1 MKENLKAFIS
11 LAFVTSLA
19 GCGSDNATNASQTYR
34 DGGSCSQAGEVT
46 VFDSYQDN
54 RELTFICS
62 EEEMKWRPLIGD
74 AKNGLRCSNE
84 QDSGNKGSDGEYTF
98 YCMGGSWQRFYCDAE
113 GASTTA
119 GEYKYYCINGMV
131 QRGEKIPYTASCFD
145 FITMTSVPV
154 GSIKNEYNHSV
165 PVDSIKNEYIQT
177 LICSATGQWMP
188 YAGGQIASSSSGQN
202 VSYGGIL
209 IVSSSSTQ
217 SVSSESAITEGSKYD
232 ATAQTLT
239 DLRDDKIYK
248 TVTIGTQTWMA
259 ENLNYEY
266 NKGSAKSFCF
276 NNSADSC
283 AKYGRLY
290 LWSAAMDSA
299 AVFSTAGKGCGYGK
313 ACGSSGTIRGV
324 CPENWHLP
332 SSDEWNTLISA
343 GGGVYSA
350 GASLKSGYGW
360 KSGGNGVDTF
370 GFAIL
375 PAGYRHASGAFQDVG
390 VYGDF
395 WSSSVGS
402 GYSAYYLN
410 FDYNYEG
417 VTRDNFYVKD
427 FGYSVR
433 CLKDTN

>member
-259 ENLNYEY
+259 ENLNISE
-266 NKGSAKSFCF
+266 NGSYCYD
-276 NNSADSC
+276 NSETNC
-283 AKYGRLY
+283 ANFGRLY
-290 LWSAAMDSA
+290 TWNAAL
-299 AVFSTAGKGCGYGK
+299 GLCP
-313 ACGSSGTIRGV
+313 SG
-324 CPENWHLP
+324 WHLP
-332 SSDEWNTLISA
+332 SKEEFEMLLGIVGQNSTEQINNLTAKSWKYGTDPYGFSA
-343 GGGVYSA
+343 
-350 GASLKSGYGW
+350 
-360 KSGGNGVDTF
+360 
-370 GFAIL
+370 L
-375 PAGYRHASGAFQDVG
+375 PAGYYYSGGKEFLYLDTNT
-390 VYGDF
+390 DF
-395 WSSSVGS
+395 WSSTENGS
-402 GYSAYYLN
+402 NNAYYLSIN
-410 FDYNYEG
+410 IYGLD
-417 VTRDNFYVKD
+417 FYCDSKND
-427 FGYSVR
+427 GRSVR
-433 CLKDTN
+433 CLKDN